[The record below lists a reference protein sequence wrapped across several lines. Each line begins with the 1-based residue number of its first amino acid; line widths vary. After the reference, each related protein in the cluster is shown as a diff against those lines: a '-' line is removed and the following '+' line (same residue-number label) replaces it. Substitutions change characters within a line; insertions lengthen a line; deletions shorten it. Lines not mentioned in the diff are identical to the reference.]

1 MYNTADTIIAPAT
14 AIGNGGIAILRLSG
28 PDSLYLL
35 QLLFTPM
42 RPDNAFCSHYLMY
55 GVLRDGDSLV
65 DRVMAVFM
73 RSPNS
78 FTREDVA
85 EIHCHGNRHIVNR
98 ILDLF
103 LSRGARLAHP
113 GEFSYRSFLNGGMDL
128 TRAEAVS
135 GLIQARSHDGAVQ
148 AQLQLGGKLHALIEE
163 GSERLV
169 YMLAL
174 IEAYLDFPEDEVS
187 PEHYKTLEEEGSAAL
202 SFFSRL
208 ADSYCYGRL
217 LADGIKILILG
228 PPNAGKSSLLN
239 CLLGYE
245 RAIVSHVPGTTRDFI
260 QDEFVLGPFAAQL
273 IDTAGLRDTDDP
285 VELIG
290 IRVARGKIVESDLIL
305 FVVDGTSPF
314 DCSLPADIPQGK
326 PLLLINN
333 KMDAPGFR
341 DFQMSVPVVNFSAK
355 TGEGLD
361 RLKANMLDCLL
372 PGGDLPDR
380 ESVVITQ
387 QRHYQ
392 SLKVVNAEL
401 SALLSALREGVE
413 GEFLSCHLRQA
424 LQVLSE
430 LTGEVSNPDILSVV
444 FSKFCIGK

>member
-1 MYNTADTIIAPAT
+1 M
-14 AIGNGGIAILRLSG
+14 
-28 PDSLYLL
+28 
-35 QLLFTPM
+35 
-42 RPDNAFCSHYLMY
+42 
-55 GVLRDGDSLV
+55 
-65 DRVMAVFM
+65 
-73 RSPNS
+73 
-78 FTREDVA
+78 
-85 EIHCHGNRHIVNR
+85 
-98 ILDLF
+98 
-103 LSRGARLAHP
+103 
-113 GEFSYRSFLNGGMDL
+113 
-128 TRAEAVS
+128 
-135 GLIQARSHDGAVQ
+135 
-148 AQLQLGGKLHALIEE
+148 
-163 GSERLV
+163 
-169 YMLAL
+169 
-174 IEAYLDFPEDEVS
+174 
-187 PEHYKTLEEEGSAAL
+187 
-202 SFFSRL
+202 
-208 ADSYCYGRL
+208 
-217 LADGIKILILG
+217 ADGIKILILG

-290 IRVARGKIVESDLIL
+290 IRVARAKIVESDLIL

-314 DCSLPADIPQGK
+314 DCSLPADIPHGK

-361 RLKANMLDCLL
+361 RLKANMLECLL
-372 PGGDLPDR
+372 PGGDLPDC

-444 FSKFCIGK
+444 FSKFCVGK